1 MISLSEI
8 NLYPVKSLAGISLQQ
23 GQLDEFGLAGDR
35 RWMAV
40 KPNGHF
46 ITQRTRAQMALIQPS
61 LNGNELRLHHP
72 ELGECSVPPATDD
85 SKRIE
90 VKVWDDLV
98 EARHINSNV
107 DKWLSRAVGEECH
120 LVWFPSNSLRQC
132 DLSYAQQGDRVGFAD
147 SFPLLLISVASL
159 GDLNQRLADPVPMKR
174 FRPNLVVS
182 GCGAFAEDAWRK
194 IRIGDSGFRVVK
206 PCSRCVIT
214 TVDPETG
221 KRAGA
226 EPLATLSRFRKE
238 GSKVLFGQNLI
249 HDDRG
254 LLTIGDTVEVVL

>member
-1 MISLSEI
+1 MIRLSEI
-8 NLYPVKSLAGISLQQ
+8 NIYPVKSLAGISLQQ

-35 RWMAV
+35 RWMVV

-61 LNGNELRLHHP
+61 LDDNGMRLQHP
-72 ELGECSVPPATDD
+72 ELGECRVPPATAD

-98 EARHINSNV
+98 DARHLDHDV
-107 DKWLSRAVGEECH
+107 DNWLSRAVGEACH
-120 LVWFPSNSLRQC
+120 LVWFPSESMRQC
-132 DLSYAQQGDRVGFAD
+132 NLSYAQQGDRVGFAD
-147 SFPLLLISVASL
+147 GFPLLLISVASL
-159 GDLNQRLADPVPMKR
+159 GDLNQRLAEPVPMKR

-226 EPLATLSRFRKE
+226 EPLATLSRYRKE
-238 GSKVLFGQNLI
+238 GSKVLFGQNLV